1 MRISEA
7 AIASNCHLE
16 TVRYYERIGLL
27 AAPPRNASG
36 YRNYRDEDIARLQ
49 FISRGRALGFSIEEI
64 RSLLRLSKEVALS
77 CAEVDKIARQ
87 HLNAVRGKI
96 RDLQRMARELEHTIE
111 QCQEDNCG
119 NCTILDALKHP

>member
-49 FISRGRALGFSIEEI
+49 FISRGRDLGFSIEEI
-64 RSLLRLSKEVALS
+64 RSLLRLSEEVALS
-77 CAEVDKIARQ
+77 CAEVDKIARR
-87 HLNAVRGKI
+87 HLNAVRSKI
-96 RDLQRMARELEHTIE
+96 RDLQRMAKELEHTIE
-111 QCQEDNCG
+111 QCQGDNCG